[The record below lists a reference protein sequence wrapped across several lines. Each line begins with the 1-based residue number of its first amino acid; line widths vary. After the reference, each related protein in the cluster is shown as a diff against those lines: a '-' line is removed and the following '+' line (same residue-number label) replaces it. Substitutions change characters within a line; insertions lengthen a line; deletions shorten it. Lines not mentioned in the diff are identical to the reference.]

1 MDRKR
6 LEELLASVATGR
18 TAIDEAMRLLKSL
31 PFTDLGMAKPDLHR
45 SLRQGVPETIFCQG
59 KTPQQ
64 VAAIAGSILES
75 HDIVVATR
83 CDAEHVAALE
93 YNFSTVK
100 YHSQARVAFVGT
112 APAEPDLSDPDAE
125 PVVFG
130 LDSTQAGSSR
140 PAAEKKNGFATT
152 IITAGTADIGVA
164 EECAV
169 LLEHLNFPIKRVYDV
184 GVAGLHRLLSEV
196 PDLQSASAIVAVAG
210 MDGALPSV
218 VGGLVPCP
226 VIAVPT
232 SIGYGTTFG
241 GVAPLLT
248 MLNSCA
254 HGVTVVNID
263 NGFGAAM
270 AVNRIFL
277 SKSTG

>member
-1 MDRKR
+1 MDRRR
-6 LEELLASVATGR
+6 LEELLASVAIGR
-18 TAIDEAMRLLKSL
+18 TGIDEAMRLLKSM
-31 PFTDLGMAKPDLHR
+31 PFTDLGIAKPDLHR
-45 SLRQGVPETIFCQG
+45 ALRQGVPETIFCQG

-64 VAAIAGSILES
+64 VAQIAGTILET
-75 HDIVVATR
+75 HETVIATR

-93 YNFSTVK
+93 YNFSTVE
-100 YHSQARVAFVGT
+100 YHSLARVAFVGT
-112 APAEPDLSDPDAE
+112 AAPEHDPSDPDAE
-125 PVVFG
+125 PMVFG
-130 LDSTQAGSSR
+130 LGT
-140 PAAEKKNGFATT
+140 AELTNAMTDKSNGFATT

-169 LLEHLNFPIKRVYDV
+169 ILEHMNFPLKRVYDV

-196 PDLQSASAIVAVAG
+196 PDLQSAQAIVAVAG
-210 MDGALPSV
+210 MDGVLPSV

-232 SIGYGTTFG
+232 SIGYGTNFG
-241 GVAPLLT
+241 GITPLLT

-254 HGVTVVNID
+254 HGLTVVNID

-277 SKSTG
+277 SKPAN

>member
-18 TAIDEAMRLLKSL
+18 TAIDEAMRLLKSM

-45 SLRQGVPETIFCQG
+45 ELRQGVPETIFCQG

-64 VAAIAGSILES
+64 VAAIAGTILEG
-75 HDIVVATR
+75 HEIVIATR

-100 YHSQARVAFVGT
+100 YHPQARLAFVGT
-112 APAEPDLSDPDAE
+112 APPQDDPNDPDYE
-125 PVVFG
+125 PMVFG
-130 LDSTQAGSSR
+130 LGSTELSNAT
-140 PAAEKKNGFATT
+140 AVKTNGFHTT

-169 LLEHLNFPIKRVYDV
+169 ILEHLNFPLKRIYDV

-196 PDLQSASAIVAVAG
+196 PDLQTAQAIVAVAG
-210 MDGALPSV
+210 MDGVMPSV
-218 VGGLVPCP
+218 VGGLVSCP

-232 SIGYGTTFG
+232 SIGYGTNFG

-270 AVNRIFL
+270 AVNRIYL
-277 SKSTG
+277 SKTGN

>member
-18 TAIDEAMRLLKSL
+18 TGIDEAMRLLKSL
-31 PFTDLGMAKPDLHR
+31 PFADIGMAKPDLHR
-45 SLRQGVPETIFCQG
+45 EIRQGVPETIFCQG

-64 VAAIAGSILES
+64 VAAIAGTILEA
-75 HDIVVATR
+75 HDTVIATR
-83 CDAEHVAALE
+83 CDAEHIAALE

-112 APAEPDLSDPDAE
+112 APPSNDDDT
-125 PVVFG
+125 VVFG
-130 LDSTQAGSSR
+130 LDADVSKHE
-140 PAAEKKNGFATT
+140 AADSKKGFTTT
-152 IITAGTADIGVA
+152 IITAGTADISVA

-169 LLEHLNFPIKRVYDV
+169 ILEHMKFPLKRVYDV

-196 PDLQSASAIVAVAG
+196 PELQSASAIVTVAG

-218 VGGLVPCP
+218 VGGLVSCP
-226 VIAVPT
+226 LIAVPT

-241 GVAPLLT
+241 GITPLLT

-270 AVNRIFL
+270 AVNRIYL
-277 SKSTG
+277 AKSSTQQ

>member
-18 TAIDEAMRLLKSL
+18 TGIDEAMRLLKSL
-31 PFTDLGMAKPDLHR
+31 PFEDLGMAKPDLHR
-45 SLRQGVPETIFCQG
+45 ELRQGVPETIFCQG

-64 VAAIAGSILES
+64 VAAIAGSILEAN
-75 HDIVVATR
+75 DTVIATR

-93 YNFSTVK
+93 YNFTTVK
-100 YHSQARVAFVGT
+100 YHAQARVAFVGT
-112 APAEPDLSDPDAE
+112 APATDPE
-125 PVVFG
+125 VVFEPG
-130 LDSTQAGSSR
+130 APDKSAHRL
-140 PAAEKKNGFATT
+140 ENENKNGFTTT
-152 IITAGTADIGVA
+152 IITAGTADINVA

-169 LLEHLNFPIKRVYDV
+169 ILEHMNFPLKRVYDV

-196 PDLQSASAIVAVAG
+196 AELQSASAIVAVAG

-218 VGGLVPCP
+218 VGGLVSCP
-226 VIAVPT
+226 VVAVPT

-241 GVAPLLT
+241 GVTPLLT

-277 SKSTG
+277 SKQA